1 MIQDT
6 LLSAIKSNYPMMIIF
21 TIVIISI
28 RLAYLIV
35 NKKEFVFYKELFL
48 FAFIVYSLCLFYVV
62 TFEDNNYGT
71 NNFYSNN

>member
-6 LLSAIKSNYPMMIIF
+6 LLSAIKANYPMMIIF

-35 NKKEFVFYKELFL
+35 NRKEFVFYK
-48 FAFIVYSLCLFYVV
+48 
-62 TFEDNNYGT
+62 
-71 NNFYSNN
+71 